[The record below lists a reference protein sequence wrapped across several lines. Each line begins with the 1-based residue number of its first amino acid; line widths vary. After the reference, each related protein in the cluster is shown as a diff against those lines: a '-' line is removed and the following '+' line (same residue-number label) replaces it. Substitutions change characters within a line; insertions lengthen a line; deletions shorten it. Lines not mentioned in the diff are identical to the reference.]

1 MPDDAHTRLTG
12 GRRPRAGLPLWL
24 KLAFTAWIL
33 GWAPTYWVL
42 LGPQNYFWLCNLANF
57 LILVGLWREHR
68 LLLSMQW
75 LAVSLVGSLWAVD
88 VGTAWLTGMHP
99 IGGTEY
105 MFDENQP
112 LLTRMM
118 SLYHLILPPVAGF
131 ALWRLGYDRRALAWQ
146 TGLTWLVVPLSYVFT
161 DPERNINWVHG
172 PFGQPQDSLDPLVY
186 LAGLTLLWPVAVYLP
201 VHLLMI
207 GLQHWRARHRP

>member
-1 MPDDAHTRLTG
+1 MAHGAPRRLPQH
-12 GRRPRAGLPLWL
+12 RLPLWL

-33 GWAPTYWVL
+33 GWAPTFAVL
-42 LGPQNYFWLCNLANF
+42 LGTQNYFWLCNLANF

-75 LAVSLVGSLWAVD
+75 LAVALVGSLWAVD
-88 VGTAWLTGMHP
+88 VGTAWLTGVHP

-105 MFDENQP
+105 MFDPGQP
-112 LLTRMM
+112 PLTRMM

-131 ALWRLGYDRRALAWQ
+131 AIWRLGYDRRALLWQ
-146 TGLTWLVVPLSYVFT
+146 TALTWVVVPLTYVAT

-207 GLQHWRARHRP
+207 GLQHWRVRHRH